1 MLGQGAKEHGMGFGW
16 FGDGESVGQRTQRMR
31 GENAERKHQ
40 NDRLRDDI
48 NYRRATEAD
57 YEKKNWDHKTLA
69 FQAEQ
74 RAAAKAGR
82 LPIFMSPA
90 MVPDMPRPFQP
101 PRAAAPQPEPE
112 QSTPMNPMLVLALV
126 AGFVIFVVIPTILT
140 MLGPIIQ
147 IAFQVIGTI
156 LLVGVGGLTVTWLI
170 MHFTAKDDAARIHRA
185 KLFNPL
191 RVAKVL
197 WAFGTEWFIARRL
210 RKNIDQ

>member
-1 MLGQGAKEHGMGFGW
+1 
-16 FGDGESVGQRTQRMR
+16 
-31 GENAERKHQ
+31 
-40 NDRLRDDI
+40 
-48 NYRRATEAD
+48 
-57 YEKKNWDHKTLA
+57 
-69 FQAEQ
+69 
-74 RAAAKAGR
+74 
-82 LPIFMSPA
+82 
-90 MVPDMPRPFQP
+90 
-101 PRAAAPQPEPE
+101 
-112 QSTPMNPMLVLALV
+112 
-126 AGFVIFVVIPTILT
+126 